1 MPIFRICDLIVA
13 VGNVPGQDNPGA
25 SPTRTKVEQGGG
37 CLTGSHALLVCLVGP
52 SIGPLCTFSEPYDR
66 THACH
71 PPSIGPWCTFS
82 EPHPY
87 YRTHPCYG
95 PSFGPLCTF
104 SEPCRPPSCAI
115 SVPEQLTDVVHMT
128 GSELALLKRQLNEAI
143 EEVNRRAEELCRGAE
158 HCAKEPETV
167 PQIDALKAEL
177 IRAIAA
183 LDAQKV
189 KLEGG
194 DKPGGKG

>member
-13 VGNVPGQDNPGA
+13 VGNAPGQDNLGGPM
-25 SPTRTKVEQGGG
+25 PTRTRVEQGGG

-52 SIGPLCTFSEPYDR
+52 SIEPYYR
-66 THACH
+66 THACY

-104 SEPCRPPSCAI
+104 SEP
-115 SVPEQLTDVVHMT
+115 
-128 GSELALLKRQLNEAI
+128 
-143 EEVNRRAEELCRGAE
+143 
-158 HCAKEPETV
+158 
-167 PQIDALKAEL
+167 
-177 IRAIAA
+177 
-183 LDAQKV
+183 
-189 KLEGG
+189 
-194 DKPGGKG
+194 